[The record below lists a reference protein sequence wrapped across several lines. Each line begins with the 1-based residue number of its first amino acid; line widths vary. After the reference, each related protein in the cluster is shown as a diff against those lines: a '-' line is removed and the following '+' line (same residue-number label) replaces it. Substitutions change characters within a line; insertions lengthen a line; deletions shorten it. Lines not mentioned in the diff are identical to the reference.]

1 MRNRHSDQQQRSKSA
16 DVGAAPGQDNESDV
30 EVDENRDP
38 VEAVDEPPRPNQAPR
53 VEPPR
58 DDRRD
63 RTRPRQTT
71 KTKSKHDSH
80 KQHS

>member
-1 MRNRHSDQQQRSKSA
+1 MRNRHSDQEERKRA
-16 DVGAAPGQDNESDV
+16 DVGAPPGQDNESDV
-30 EVDENRDP
+30 EVDEDRD
-38 VEAVDEPPRPNQAPR
+38 AVDEHPRPSQAPR

-63 RTRPRQTT
+63 RTQPRQTT
-71 KTKSKHDSH
+71 KTRSKHDSH